1 MKQVSDAEYLRT
13 LAIVVSVRHKVSH
26 DQAVCMIQ
34 EKLGREWGIRQI
46 STALGISIWE
56 AQAVLE
62 SAMKKI
68 REGDRDDKTRN
79 S

>member
-13 LAIVVSVRHKVSH
+13 LAVVVSVRHEISH

-34 EKLGREWGIRQI
+34 AKLGREWGMRQI
-46 STALGISIWE
+46 STALGISREE

-68 REGDRDDKTRN
+68 REGARV
-79 S
+79 